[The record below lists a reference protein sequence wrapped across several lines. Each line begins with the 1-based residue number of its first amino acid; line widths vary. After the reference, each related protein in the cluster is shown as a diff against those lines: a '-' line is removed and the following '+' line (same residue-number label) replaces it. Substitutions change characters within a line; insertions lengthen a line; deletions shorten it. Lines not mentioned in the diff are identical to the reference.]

1 MNGETKKDH
10 VGESVRGKMG
20 ERERERKNKTN
31 MMSKIEKNEIVRKD

>member
-20 ERERERKNKTN
+20 EREGEKKQDKHDVKN
-31 MMSKIEKNEIVRKD
+31 